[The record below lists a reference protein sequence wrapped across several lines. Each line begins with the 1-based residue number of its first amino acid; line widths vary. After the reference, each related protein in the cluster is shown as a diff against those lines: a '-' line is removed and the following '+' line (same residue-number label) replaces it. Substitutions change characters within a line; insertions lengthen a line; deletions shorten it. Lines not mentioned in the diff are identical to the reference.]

1 MNLPDLKT
9 ALTQAWSQQTRQL
22 KPSYSGLPR
31 NYVYASGIHG
41 CARSMYYDMA
51 GSGPPEDLPDDAR
64 ERMLAGDVW
73 EREIANRLGALPN
86 VKNVTFR
93 RSGEQQAVQVKDR
106 DGKLLLSGKVDG
118 FLEVVFE
125 VESADSVHTPIE
137 GIATVEIIQE
147 RKDALDAIAA
157 QVPWAKHCGI
167 TPGGYLFRA
176 RIPYE
181 IKFGQVVA
189 RADSLE
195 DLQRSSY
202 GKKYVLQFLS
212 YLLALG
218 TPVGL
223 LILVQPGGPRFLWV
237 KLEDHLQETEEALK
251 RVRVA
256 IDGIESKEPPDFTKD
271 QTLCARCRHFGRQCF
286 PSVDYGAGAVIL
298 SEEVDTEVS
307 ELARILERTDEAA
320 TEYGRADKRLKALLR
335 GVELAV
341 FSGGRFQANGKW
353 QRDTKYDI
361 PADVKKQY
369 GKEVEQGK
377 FILKVTRLAPD
388 GEAD

>member
-1 MNLPDLKT
+1 MNLLDLET
-9 ALTQAWSQQTRQL
+9 ALIQAWSQQTRQL

-51 GSGPPEDLPDDAR
+51 GGGPPEDLPDDAR
-64 ERMLAGDVW
+64 ERMLMGDEI
-73 EREIANRLGALPN
+73 ERVISNRLGVLPQQERLQ
-86 VKNVTFR
+86 FSR
-93 RSGEQQAVQVKDR
+93 MGEQRMVEVRDR
-106 DGKLLLSGKVDG
+106 DGILLLRGKVDG
-118 FLEVVFE
+118 LLAVIDRSPAET
-125 VESADSVHTPIE
+125 D
-137 GIATVEIIQE
+137 
-147 RKDALDAIAA
+147 KD
-157 QVPWAKHCGI
+157 GI
-167 TPGGYLFRA
+167 TVVRGKGWQ
-176 RIPYE
+176 IPYE
-181 IKFGQVVA
+181 IKSGQVVA
-189 RADSLE
+189 RAESLE

-256 IDGIESKEPPDFTKD
+256 IDGIEAKEAPDFTKD

-298 SEEVDTEVS
+298 SEEVDAEVS

-320 TEYGRADKRLKALLR
+320 TEYAHADKRMKALLR

-341 FSGGRFQANGKW
+341 FAGGRFQAKGKW
-353 QRDTKYDI
+353 QPDTKYNYPD
-361 PADVKKQY
+361 DVKKLY
-369 GKEVEQGK
+369 GKKVDQGK
-377 FILKVTRLAPD
+377 FKLTIERLAPD
-388 GEAD
+388 TEGVD

>member
-1 MNLPDLKT
+1 MNLLLDLET
-9 ALTQAWSQQTRQL
+9 ALTTAWSQQTRQL

-41 CARSMYYDMA
+41 CARSMFYDMA
-51 GSGPPEDLPDDAR
+51 GGGPPEDLPDDAR
-64 ERMLAGDVW
+64 ERMLMGDEI
-73 EREIANRLGALPN
+73 ERVISNRLGVLPN
-86 VKNVTFR
+86 IFDGVLQAQFR
-93 RSGEQQAVQVKDR
+93 RSEEQQVVEVRDR
-106 DGKLLLSGKVDG
+106 DGVLLLRGRIDGKLEATITPTYPVN
-118 FLEVVFE
+118 LEVDFNAWLRE
-125 VESADSVHTPIE
+125 N
-137 GIATVEIIQE
+137 Q
-147 RKDALDAIAA
+147 
-157 QVPWAKHCGI
+157 KH
-167 TPGGYLFRA
+167 Y

-181 IKFGQVVA
+181 IKSGQVVA
-189 RADSLE
+189 RAESLE

-237 KLEDHLQETEEALK
+237 KLEDHLKETEEALQ

-298 SEEVDTEVS
+298 SEEVDAEVS

-320 TEYGRADKRLKALLR
+320 TEYAHADKRIKALLR

-341 FSGGRFQANGKW
+341 FAGGRFQAKGKW

-361 PADVKKQY
+361 PAEVKEPFKR
-369 GKEVEQGK
+369 VEEKGK

-388 GEAD
+388 TEGVD

>member
-1 MNLPDLKT
+1 MNLLDLEA
-9 ALTQAWSQQTRQL
+9 ALTTAWSQQTRQL

-41 CARSMYYDMA
+41 CARSMFYDMA
-51 GSGPPEDLPDDAR
+51 GGGPPEDLPDDAR
-64 ERMLAGDVW
+64 ERMLMGDEI
-73 EREIANRLGALPN
+73 ERVISNRLGVLPN
-86 VKNVTFR
+86 IYGDFRAEFR
-93 RSGEQQAVQVKDR
+93 RSGEQQSVEVRDR
-106 DGKLLLSGKVDG
+106 DKVLLLRGKIDG
-118 FLEVVFE
+118 NLEVSILPKELPQAFE
-125 VESADSVHTPIE
+125 SDAEMAAWSRE
-137 GIATVEIIQE
+137 N
-147 RKDALDAIAA
+147 RKS
-157 QVPWAKHCGI
+157 
-167 TPGGYLFRA
+167 Y

-181 IKFGQVVA
+181 IKSGMVVQ
-189 RADSLE
+189 RAESLE

-298 SEEVDTEVS
+298 SEEVDAEVS
-307 ELARILERTDEAA
+307 ELARVIEGTKEAA
-320 TEYGRADKRLKALLR
+320 KEFKHADDRMKSLLR

-341 FSGGRFQANGKW
+341 FAGGRFQAKGKW
-353 QRDTKYDI
+353 QKDTKYEI
-361 PADVKKQY
+361 PAEVKKQY

-377 FILKVTRLAPD
+377 FILKIVRLAPD
-388 GEAD
+388 TEGVD